1 MRSQIRPNAIVV
13 LCASCMLM
21 YRTAIGRKDQP
32 LNGRI
37 MLISANFLLANGPS
51 FKVFEGDREIK
62 RYLTNLI
69 CNNFV
74 EPLDGECL

>member
-1 MRSQIRPNAIVV
+1 
-13 LCASCMLM
+13 
-21 YRTAIGRKDQP
+21 
-32 LNGRI
+32 
-37 MLISANFLLANGPS
+37 MLISVNFLLANGPS
-51 FKVFEGDREIK
+51 SKVFEGDREIK